1 MTINVTSRIVN
12 LMISGKLLAQQLEKF
27 LKSPVCQNARV
38 MVKLPHG
45 EYRSPDCFFDIL
57 SVSLM
62 ENNILGH
69 RETHRIVIEIAPQTW
84 NMGKPKKKL

>member
-1 MTINVTSRIVN
+1 
-12 LMISGKLLAQQLEKF
+12 
-27 LKSPVCQNARV
+27 

-57 SVSLM
+57 SVSLI

-69 RETHRIVIEIAPQTW
+69 RESHRIVIELAPQTW

>member
-1 MTINVTSRIVN
+1 MTITVISSTSQF
-12 LMISGKLLAQQLEKF
+12 MISGKLLAQQLEKF
-27 LKSPVCQNARV
+27 LKSPVCQDARV

-45 EYRSPDCFFDIL
+45 EYRSPDGHFDIL
-57 SVSLM
+57 SVSLI

-69 RETHRIVIEIAPQTW
+69 RESHRIVIELAPQTW

>member
-1 MTINVTSRIVN
+1 LTHRVVRSKSQS
-12 LMISGKLLAQQLEKF
+12 MISGKLLAEQLEKF

-45 EYRSPDCFFDIL
+45 EYRSPDVHFDIL

-62 ENNILGH
+62 ENNILGQ
-69 RETHRIVIEIAPQTW
+69 RESHRIVIELATQTW

>member
-1 MTINVTSRIVN
+1 
-12 LMISGKLLAQQLEKF
+12 MISGKLLAEQLEKF

-45 EYRSPDCFFDIL
+45 EYRSPDGYFDIL

-62 ENNILGH
+62 ENNIL
-69 RETHRIVIEIAPQTW
+69 
-84 NMGKPKKKL
+84 

>member
-1 MTINVTSRIVN
+1 MTIKVTWRKSQC
-12 LMISGKLLAQQLEKF
+12 MISGKLLAAQLEKF

-38 MVKLPHG
+38 QVKLPQG
-45 EYRSPDCFFDIL
+45 EFRSPDGYFDIL

-62 ENNILGH
+62 ENNILNQ

-84 NMGKPKKKL
+84 NMGKPKLKL